1 MSFKKKVIKNLSIL
15 IAIIMIINFVPYNII
30 QSFAEEIGDSSSNDF
45 NVTLDFQE
53 IGVQTDLKIKV
64 ESTNGY
70 TSVYDYYD
78 LIDNKIY
85 IPNTD
90 CNITLFNGL
99 NTEDTSDDIVICTIN
114 DLTKYSNLKSRYKI
128 KWLYYPFDLTVE
140 PATANNTDT
149 TIRLVTYI
157 NGDMNVDGYLHGN
170 DLLMLKQQLIFEYNV
185 IQTGAYDGNFIIK
198 GYNDNLACN
207 NFNLNGNLYADN
219 GIDISANGGNING
232 VLMFRN
238 GLISSSLSGFE
249 QVIYSSFD
257 TELFLTDD
265 DVDELYFENVELQDN
280 ISYPENTS
288 NININEDIASNG
300 TIDLVANNSINLNAS
315 IKADDNINISG
326 EVHNANNSIIY
337 SKKNITIQNDSTFS
351 FTGMIYAPYGEVI
364 IKARNVNIT
373 GTIIAKNIIIEADS
387 INFNVNNYIINEK
400 NSQVLNALQ
409 VFLGDMNN
417 NGTLDNEDFQM
428 MKYIIL
434 GMEYV
439 NWDDKDGNNIPDI
452 LENQDEWKNYTDSDN
467 DGLPDFLETYLQTDK
482 MLSDTDNDG
491 LSDYIEVII
500 LNTNPCLE
508 DTDDNGILDGNEDY
522 DGDGL
527 TNLEELEIGTDM
539 TNIDTDGDGLDDYY
553 EINISKTNPFLTDT
567 DGNGIDDGDELFNQE
582 VELEVNDEESAIS
595 CISVELSTQQKNY
608 NVTSIESVMGIDIMS
623 SNVVGLIGEPY
634 NFTTEGD
641 FSEATVTFKIN
652 PENLENTNFQD
663 LAVLWYDEK
672 TQCYELLDTQL
683 NADTYEVSAITPHF
697 STGLVV
703 DSVAWENAW
712 ITDRY
717 NNQITW
723 NYCDTALV
731 IDCSGST
738 DSIRSNEIKAAQ
750 KFINNKMDNEKIS
763 IIAEDSGTTEYWGT
777 EKNSDAK
784 DIITIYN
791 DSKNTNINSLTDS
804 KNDLNSALNMMESLE
819 FGGGNNFY
827 SSLSMAHTN
836 LKDSSSNKIIVFI
849 SDGEDNLESIKP
861 IVSTIKQ
868 ENIKIYTIGFQC
880 RNYGRSILNYM
891 SSETGGKFFEIN
903 DISELDSIYNT
914 INIEKN
920 MSFSNSDYFLKDSD
934 NDGILDFYEVNG
946 IRLANGQFINLSG
959 EYENPQ
965 LNPDCDNDGLKDG
978 IEITQIM
985 QLPYLSMMNVNNQED
1000 EFINRKFF
1008 YFILNSYPNNPDSD
1022 NDYYIDKI
1030 DTQKL
1035 HFDAMQIIDEKLNDD
1050 NSIDG
1055 TNPSADNNDYT
1066 DGILNSVPIDEGE
1079 CSKNEY
1085 TFTRDTNKNCVFT
1098 ITPQKNSDYTITIS
1112 NPDCILYITG
1122 KKSSSS
1128 LDISGNQINSIT
1140 SSTDSITY
1148 NLTLEKNVTY
1158 HIYIDT
1164 SYSTNLQYAISVSQD
1179 NWVYAPYGIYRSGE
1193 IYSEYSLIKDSVSIS
1208 EYYIPDDIMYEIF
1221 RLYNDNSNQGEY
1233 WVKNEQY
1240 NNVEDYLLK
1249 IQDNQLENDEALKN
1263 RFNNV
1268 DAKFII
1274 NCLNQGYDAYINNL
1288 NSIGIGNTVGGI
1300 ILMKVPVLGTGAT
1313 LIGGGITYLNE
1324 KNNLIYK
1331 SLVDALVKGKY
1342 NIVIKNN
1349 KLNFDFY
1356 LKDTFEFSSWDKKN
1370 YVNKYSYN
1378 TRLQIKEIEKIEI
1391 IEGGLN

>member
-1 MSFKKKVIKNLSIL
+1 MNFKEKIIKNLSIL
-15 IAIIMIINFVPYNII
+15 IAIIMIINFIPYNII

-45 NVTLDFQE
+45 NVILDFQE
-53 IGVQTDLKIKV
+53 IGVQTDLKIMV

-70 TSVYDYYD
+70 TSVYDYHD
-78 LIDNKIY
+78 LIDNRIY

-99 NTEDTSDDIVICTIN
+99 NTEDTSDDIVICTIS

-185 IQTGAYDGNFIIK
+185 IQTGAYDGSFIIK

-207 NFNLNGNLYADN
+207 NFNLNGDLYADN

-265 DVDELYFENVELQDN
+265 DVNELYFENVELQDN

-315 IKADDNINISG
+315 IKAEDNINISG

-351 FTGMIYAPYGEVI
+351 FTGMIYAPYGEVT

-417 NGTLDNEDFQM
+417 NGTFDNEDFQM

-439 NWDDKDGNNIPDI
+439 NWEDKDGNNIPDI

-567 DGNGIDDGDELFNQE
+567 DGNGINDGDELFNQE

-641 FSEATVTFKIN
+641 FSEATITFKIN
-652 PENLENTNFQD
+652 PENLGNTNFQD
-663 LAVLWYDEK
+663 LAVLWYDEEI
-672 TQCYELLDTQL
+672 QCYELLDTQL
-683 NADTYEVSAITPHF
+683 NPDTYEVSAITPHF

-750 KFINNKMDNEKIS
+750 KFINNKMNNEKIS
-763 IIAEDSGTTEYWGT
+763 IIAED
-777 EKNSDAK
+777 SDAK

-791 DSKNTNINSLTDS
+791 DNNNTNINSLTDS

-819 FGGGNNFY
+819 FSGGNNFN

-849 SDGEDNLESIKP
+849 SDGENNDLESIKP

-880 RNYGRSILNYM
+880 REYGRRILNYM

-934 NDGILDFYEVNG
+934 NDGILDFYEING

-965 LNPDCDNDGLKDG
+965 LNPDCDGDGLKDG

-1008 YFILNSYPNNPDSD
+1008 YFILNSYPDNPDSD
-1022 NDYYIDKI
+1022 DDYYIDKI

-1066 DGILNSVPIDEGE
+1066 DGILNSVPIGEGE

-1098 ITPQKNSDYTITIS
+1098 ITPQKNSNYTITIS
-1112 NPDCILYITG
+1112 NPNYLVNISYKGILRFINISNDSV
-1122 KKSSSS
+1122 SS
-1128 LDISGNQINSIT
+1128 INKT
-1140 SSTDSITY
+1140 DDSITY
-1148 NLTLEKNVTY
+1148 SLILKKGITY
-1158 HIYIDT
+1158 HITLHNSSITDLNDSQYIV
-1164 SYSTNLQYAISVSQD
+1164 SVSQD
-1179 NWVYAPYGIYRSGE
+1179 NWVYAPKGAAVKETPLSKSIDFYITDEIIFEIIQYQLKNHNNGVGYDSPNIESYLASKDTLEKWAKSTAADSILIIDNLNEGYTEWNNLMNEIGTTASLMGLVTLVDKTGISGTVVTLLGAG
-1193 IYSEYSLIKDSVSIS
+1193 SALSL
-1208 EYYIPDDIMYEIF
+1208 
-1221 RLYNDNSNQGEY
+1221 Q
-1233 WVKNEQY
+1233 
-1240 NNVEDYLLK
+1240 
-1249 IQDNQLENDEALKN
+1249 NDEEELAKALQ
-1263 RFNNV
+1263 
-1268 DAKFII
+1268 D
-1274 NCLNQGYDAYINNL
+1274 
-1288 NSIGIGNTVGGI
+1288 
-1300 ILMKVPVLGTGAT
+1300 
-1313 LIGGGITYLNE
+1313 
-1324 KNNLIYK
+1324 
-1331 SLVDALVKGKY
+1331 GKY
-1342 NIVIKNN
+1342 NIRLVVGNDNIFNPIGD
-1349 KLNFDFY
+1349 NFDFKFHAY
-1356 LKDTFEFSSWDKKN
+1356 QGWNDKH
-1370 YVNKYSYN
+1370 YINKYFSNGIYRN
-1378 TRLQIKEIEKIEI
+1378 CIIQNIDIKEIKFDSYNNKWYYLDENGDTICI
-1391 IEGGLN
+1391 G